1 MGNCFGISR
10 KLTSEIA
17 PADVIKKHP
26 AVKLYGLPNNISTY
40 YIRCA
45 LLYKPVTVH
54 FIPSETHR
62 SPVLEY
68 KSDSVTGSVNDVL
81 RYLDVKFPE
90 PKLSTR
96 WGIGGGGWCDETT
109 PFVVWLVIL
118 QHRSMT
124 WHLERMGRWGED
136 LAGRGGKARG
146 DPAMG
151 TPKMEVRKFARS
163 YSQLLELMLEHAQME
178 ERVVFP
184 ILEKADRGLSK
195 AVNEEHARDLPMMN
209 GIKED
214 IKSIGVLDSG
224 HPSYQEALCNLSTRL
239 KTLQEHSKKHF
250 EEEEKNLLPLMEA
263 AELSKAQQDKVLDQ
277 CLDVMH
283 GTHSHLFR
291 FFMEG
296 LLPQDAMHYL
306 DMLSRCSDQ
315 NRVSSMLRLIVDKV
329 V

>member
-1 MGNCFGISR
+1 MGNCLGLSR
-10 KLTSEIA
+10 KSTSEIT
-17 PADVIKKHP
+17 PADAVKQHP
-26 AVKLYGLPNNISTY
+26 TIKLYGQPNSISTY
-40 YIRCA
+40 YILCA
-45 LLYKPVTVH
+45 LLYKPVKVN
-54 FIPSETHR
+54 FIPSDQ

-68 KSDSVTGSVNDVL
+68 KSDSVNGTVDTVL

-90 PKLSTR
+90 PKLLTGR
-96 WGIGGGGWCDETT
+96 VGGWHDETT
-109 PFVVWLVIL
+109 PFIVWLVVL

-124 WHLERMGRWGED
+124 WHLERMGRWSDD
-136 LAGRGGKARG
+136 LAARGGKARG
-146 DPAMG
+146 DPVMG
-151 TPKMEVRKFARS
+151 TPRMEMRKFARG
-163 YSQLLELMLEHAQME
+163 YSQLLEVMLEHAQME
-178 ERVVFP
+178 ERVVFQ

-195 AVNEEHARDLPMMN
+195 TANEDHARDLPMMN

-224 HPSYQEALCNLSTRL
+224 HPAYQEALCNLSTRL
-239 KTLQEHSKKHF
+239 KTLKERCKKHF

-263 AELSKAQQDKVLDQ
+263 AEMSKAQQDKVLDQ

-296 LLPQDAMHYL
+296 LLPPDAMHYL

>member
-1 MGNCFGISR
+1 MGNCFGVSR
-10 KLTSEIA
+10 KSASEIA
-17 PADVIKKHP
+17 PADVLKKYP
-26 AVKLYGLPNNISTY
+26 AVKLYGNPNSVTTY

-45 LLYKPVTVH
+45 LLYKPVTVN
-54 FIPSETHR
+54 FIPSDAHQ
-62 SPVLEY
+62 SPAVEY
-68 KSDSVTGSVNDVL
+68 KSDSVTGSVDSVV
-81 RYLDVKFPE
+81 RYLDLKFPE
-90 PKLSTR
+90 PKLLT
-96 WGIGGGGWCDETT
+96 GCIGGWYDETT
-109 PFVVWLVIL
+109 PYVVWLVIL
-118 QHRSMT
+118 QHRSMM
-124 WHLERMGRWGED
+124 WHLERMGRWAED
-136 LAGRGGKARG
+136 LAARGGKARG

-151 TPKMEVRKFARS
+151 TPRMEVRKFARG

-178 ERVVFP
+178 ERVVFQ

-195 AVNEEHARDLPMMN
+195 AANEEHARDLPMMN

-224 HPSYQEALCNLSTRL
+224 HPAYQDALCNLSTRL
-239 KTLQEHSKKHF
+239 KTLKEHSKKHF

-296 LLPQDAMHYL
+296 LLPPDAMHYL

-315 NRVSSMLRLIVDKV
+315 NRVSTMLRLIIDKTV
-329 V
+329 

>member
-1 MGNCFGISR
+1 MGNCFGSR
-10 KLTSEIA
+10 KSGRVEIA
-17 PADVIKKHP
+17 PADMLKKHP
-26 AVKLYGLPNNISTY
+26 SVKLYGHPNSIPTY

-45 LLYKPVTVH
+45 LLYKPVTVN
-54 FIPSETHR
+54 FTPSIIHQ
-62 SPVLEY
+62 SPLLQY
-68 KSDSVTGSVNDVL
+68 KSDTVTGSVNDVL
-81 RYLDVKFPE
+81 RYLDVKFPD
-90 PKLSTR
+90 PKVLT
-96 WGIGGGGWCDETT
+96 GCYDETT

-124 WHLERMGRWGED
+124 WHLERMGRWAED
-136 LAGRGGKARG
+136 LAARGGKARG

-151 TPKMEVRKFARS
+151 TPRMEMRKFARG

-178 ERVVFP
+178 ERVVFQ

-195 AVNEEHARDLPMMN
+195 AANEEHARDLPMMN

-224 HPSYQEALCNLSTRL
+224 HPAYQESLCNLSTRL
-239 KTLQEHSKKHF
+239 KTLKKHSKKHF

-263 AELSKAQQDKVLDQ
+263 TELSKAQQDKVLDQ
-277 CLDVMH
+277 CLDVMQ

-315 NRVSSMLRLIVDKV
+315 NRVTSMLRLIVDKV

>member
-1 MGNCFGISR
+1 MGNCLGLSR
-10 KLTSEIA
+10 KSTSEIA
-17 PADVIKKHP
+17 PADVLRKHP
-26 AVKLYGLPNNISTY
+26 AVKLYGHPNSIPSN

-45 LLYKPVTVH
+45 LLYKSITVT
-54 FIPSETHR
+54 FIPSNTHQ
-62 SPVLEY
+62 SPVLHY
-68 KSDSVTGSVNDVL
+68 KTDIVTGSVNDVL
-81 RYLDVKFPE
+81 RYLDVKFPD
-90 PKLSTR
+90 PKLLTV
-96 WGIGGGGWCDETT
+96 CYDETT

-124 WHLERMGRWGED
+124 WHLERMGRWSED
-136 LAGRGGKARG
+136 LAARGGKARG

-151 TPKMEVRKFARS
+151 TPRMEMRKFARG
-163 YSQLLELMLEHAQME
+163 YSQLLEVMLEHAQME
-178 ERVVFP
+178 ERVVFQ
-184 ILEKADRGLSK
+184 ILEKADRGLCK
-195 AVNEEHARDLPMMN
+195 AANEEHARDLPMMN

-224 HPSYQEALCNLSTRL
+224 HPAYQEFLCNLSTRL
-239 KTLQEHSKKHF
+239 KTLKEHSKKHF

-277 CLDVMH
+277 CLDVMQ

-296 LLPQDAMHYL
+296 LLPSDAMHYL

-315 NRVSSMLRLIVDKV
+315 NRVSSMLSLIVDKV